1 MVTPTRSNPVFLDP
15 HGRRAREWRR
25 FWIGVG
31 GVAMA
36 LAILLIVGVVVPP
49 LVPSLPV
56 DHRILPPR
64 AFNRD
69 QRERLAIRRSLAH
82 VFRPAPPA
90 RRGRFAPPGG
100 GRLIARRGNATDPIV
115 AGFFVNWAD
124 NSLTSLIEHVDDLD
138 WVVCEWGFLAPSG
151 DSVDFAINR
160 RVFDVVRKPSVESA
174 PAILLM
180 VSNYDRRSRD
190 SSATGKTFSVPTL
203 RAFLHSPADE
213 ERAIQQLRNIVL
225 QDSLAGVTIDFRDV
239 PEDLRAQEVAFV
251 GALHTA
257 LAPYKRI
264 VTEAVPSYATRRE
277 LERIAAVNDYVFAML
292 FDEHYGTAE
301 PGPAASQPG
310 PVASQQFYIDRAR
323 NFAEAIPPQKLILM
337 VGAYG
342 YDWNDGGSSGE
353 MQTFQET
360 MQEARDH
367 HAATHFDSQSLN
379 PYLTW
384 TDPDSTDHVLWYLDA
399 VTAYN
404 QIRVGRDMGVAGTAI
419 WRLGEEDASI
429 WSVLG
434 RRGLDASPDSL
445 RTVPAGYDVEFV
457 NDVVCE
463 SRPNVRIVGPHRV
476 CPRGEEPDSGGD
488 ILRVREWPT
497 AGARALALD
506 PQSGY
511 IVRDSIVR
519 DPKPYVVDRYGQK
532 AHEVALTFD
541 DGPDGTWTPD
551 ILDTLR
557 AYHAPATFFLIG
569 ENIDTHI
576 ALTRRIYAE
585 GHEIGSHTYSHPN
598 LALTSDKRTRV
609 ELDATEDLIES
620 VIDHRTAFF
629 RPPYFGD
636 ATPTTPDELVPVGIA
651 TRKGY
656 YTVGLRDDSEDWQPI
671 PVDSVIALSLS
682 ARDTGNVILLH
693 DGGGNRARTV
703 AALGPIIDSL
713 RARGD
718 TLVLL
723 SQLVGISRDEAMP
736 PLPRMNEWQRFVR
749 LAGWMALGSGELA
762 LYWIFMVA
770 VVLGI
775 GRLVLIGP
783 LAILQRILCHQRR
796 GEPTAYAPPVSVVV
810 PAFNEA
816 RVIQKTVKG
825 LLTQRYDGPLEV
837 IVVDDG
843 STDNTYQIA
852 QEAFADAR
860 TVSVFRKENGG
871 KASALN
877 FGLARAR
884 HEIVIALDADTIFAA
899 DTVAELVQPLADP
912 RVGAV
917 AGNAKV
923 GNRVN
928 LVTRW
933 QALEYVTS
941 QNLDRRAFSLLNGIT
956 VVPGAVGAWRK
967 TLVDEVGGFRSDTL
981 AEDQDL
987 TMAIRRA
994 GHSIAYA
1001 DGAIGYTEA
1010 PDTFRALAKQR
1021 FRWSFGTLQ
1030 CAWKYRSTMFNARYG
1045 SLGFAA
1051 LPNTWLF
1058 QLLLPALSPLADL
1071 AFVYSLLS
1079 IALTRSEHGNTFAM
1093 ASMAHVFTYYAVFLL
1108 VDWLAAAIAFLMEPG
1123 EDKSLTWLILIQRFA
1138 YRQLMYWV
1146 VVRSFKAAF
1155 VGRFVGWGKLERKA
1169 TVQLPVA
1176 S

>member
-1 MVTPTRSNPVFLDP
+1 MLTPAGTNPVFLDP

-25 FWIGVG
+25 LWIIVG
-31 GVAMA
+31 AVAMA
-36 LAILLIVGVVVPP
+36 LAVLLIVGVAIPP

-82 VFRPAPPA
+82 VFRPVPPA

-100 GRLIARRGNATDPIV
+100 GRLIARRGDAADPIV
-115 AGFFVNWAD
+115 AGFFVNWDD
-124 NSLTSLIEHVDDLD
+124 NSLTSLNQHISDLD

-151 DSVDFAINR
+151 DSIDFDIKHQ
-160 RVFDVVRKPSVESA
+160 VFDVARKPADVSP
-174 PAILLM
+174 PAILLEI
-180 VSNYDRRSRD
+180 NNWDRRLPGTSPTAK
-190 SSATGKTFSVPTL
+190 SFNVPAL
-203 RAFLHSPADE
+203 RAFLRSPAAQARAVAQVRDE
-213 ERAIQQLRNIVL
+213 IVR
-225 QDSLAGVTIDFRDV
+225 DSLAGVTIDLEGV
-239 PEDLRAQEVAFV
+239 PEDLQGAEVAF
-251 GALHTA
+251 AASLHQA
-257 LAPYKRI
+257 LAPLKRI
-264 VTEAVPSYATRRE
+264 VTETVPSYATKRE

-292 FDEHYGTAE
+292 YDEHYGGGT
-301 PGPAASQPG
+301 PG
-310 PVASQQFYIDRAR
+310 PVASQQFYIERAR
-323 NFAEAIPPQKLILM
+323 HIAEAVRPEKLILT

-353 MQTFQET
+353 TRTFQET

-367 HAATHFDSQSLN
+367 HAATHFDPASLN
-379 PYLTW
+379 PYIAW
-384 TDPDSTDHVLWYLDA
+384 TDPDSTDHVVWYLDG

-404 QIRVGRDMGVAGTAI
+404 QFRVGRDMGAAGTAI
-419 WRLGEEDASI
+419 WRLGEEDASL
-429 WSVLG
+429 WAVLG
-434 RRGLDASPDSL
+434 RRGLDGGPDSL
-445 RTVPAGYDVEFV
+445 RAVPPGYAVEFV
-457 NDVVCE
+457 NDVVCT
-463 SRPNVRIVGPHRV
+463 SRPDVRIVGPHRE

-488 ILRVREWPT
+488 ILRVREWPSP
-497 AGARALALD
+497 GQRVVSVD
-506 PQSGY
+506 SQSGN
-511 IVRDSIVR
+511 IIRDSIVAY
-519 DPKPYVVDRYGQK
+519 PKPYVVDRYGQK

-541 DGPDGTWTPD
+541 DGPDGTWTPQ

-557 AYHAPATFFLIG
+557 SHHAPATFFVIG
-569 ENIDTHI
+569 ENVDTHI

-585 GHEIGSHTYSHPN
+585 GHEIGNHTYSHPN

-609 ELDATEDLIES
+609 ELDANESLIES

-636 ATPTTPDELVPVGIA
+636 ATPETPDELVPVGIA

-656 YTVGLRDDSEDWQPI
+656 YTVGLRDDSEDWQNI
-671 PVDSVIALSLS
+671 PVDSMIQLALSG
-682 ARDTGNVILLH
+682 RDTGNVLLLH
-693 DGGGNRARTV
+693 DGGGDRTRTL

-736 PLPRMNEWQRFVR
+736 PLPRLSEGTR
-749 LAGWMALGSGELA
+749 LVQLLAWASLGWGELA
-762 LYWIFMVA
+762 LYWIFMIA

-775 GRLVLIGP
+775 GRLVVIAP
-783 LAILQRILCHQRR
+783 LAVIQRVLRHQRR
-796 GEPTAYAPPVSVVV
+796 GEPTSFAPPVSIVV
-810 PAFNEA
+810 PAYNEGP
-816 RVIQKTVKG
+816 VILKTVTS
-825 LLTQRYDGPLEV
+825 LLAQRYSGPFEI

-843 STDNTYQIA
+843 SSDNTYQLVHDA
-852 QEAFADAR
+852 YADSR
-860 TVSVFRKENGG
+860 VVSAYRKENGG

-877 FGLARAR
+877 FGLERAR
-884 HEIVIALDADTIFAA
+884 YDIVIALDADTIFAR
-899 DTVAELVQPLADP
+899 DTMDELVQPLADP
-912 RVGAV
+912 AVGAV

-956 VVPGAVGAWRK
+956 VVPGAVGAWRRA
-967 TLVDEVGGFRSDTL
+967 LVESAGGFRSDTL

-987 TMAIRRA
+987 TLAIRRA

-1010 PDTFRALAKQR
+1010 PDTFGALAKQR

-1030 CAWKYRSTMFNARYG
+1030 CAWKYRSTLFNRRYG
-1045 SLGFAA
+1045 TLGFAA

-1058 QLLLPALSPLADL
+1058 QLLLPAISPLADL
-1071 AFVYSLLS
+1071 AFVYSLVS

-1155 VGRFVGWGKLERKA
+1155 VGRVVGWGKLERKA

>member
-1 MVTPTRSNPVFLDP
+1 
-15 HGRRAREWRR
+15 
-25 FWIGVG
+25 
-31 GVAMA
+31 MA
-36 LAILLIVGVVVPP
+36 LAALLIVGVAMPP
-49 LVPSLPV
+49 LLPSLPV

-64 AFNRD
+64 AFSRD

-90 RRGRFAPPGG
+90 RRSRFAPPGG
-100 GRLIARRGNATDPIV
+100 GRLIARRGDAADPIV
-115 AGFFVNWAD
+115 AGFYVNWAD
-124 NSLTSLIEHVDDLD
+124 NSLTSLNEHVNDLD
-138 WVVCEWGFLAPSG
+138 WVVCEWGFLAPTG
-151 DSVDFAINR
+151 DSIDFDIRN
-160 RVFDVVRKPSVESA
+160 RVFDVVRKPSVVSP

-180 VSNYDRRSRD
+180 VSNFDRRPKD
-190 SSATGKTFSVPTL
+190 SSATGKTFAVGPVRALLRSPTAQA
-203 RAFLHSPADE
+203 RAVE
-213 ERAIQQLRNIVL
+213 QLRDVVL
-225 QDSLAGVTIDFRDV
+225 QDSLAGVTIDLENV
-239 PEDLRAQEVAFV
+239 PEDLDAAEVNFV
-251 GALHTA
+251 ATLRQA

-264 VTEAVPSYATRRE
+264 VTATLPSFATRRE
-277 LERIAAVNDYVFAML
+277 VERMSAVSDYVFAML
-292 FDEHYGTAE
+292 FDEHYG
-301 PGPAASQPG
+301 GGIPG
-310 PVASQQFYIDRAR
+310 PVASQQFYVDRAR
-323 NFAEAIPPQKLILM
+323 FFAEAVPPEKLILM
-337 VGAYG
+337 VGTHG

-353 MQTFQET
+353 AMTFQET
-360 MQEARDH
+360 MAAARDAR
-367 HAATHFDSQSLN
+367 AATHFDPTSLN

-384 TDPDSTDHVLWYLDA
+384 TDPDSTDHVVWYLDA
-399 VTAYN
+399 ATAYN
-404 QIRVGRDMGVAGTAI
+404 QLRVGHDMGVAGTAI
-419 WRLGEEDASI
+419 WRLGDEDASL
-429 WSVLG
+429 WAVLG
-434 RRGLDASPDSL
+434 RHGLDGGPDSL
-445 RTVPAGYDVEFV
+445 RSVPAGYLVEFV

-463 SRPNVRIVGPHRV
+463 SRPNVRIVGPHRF
-476 CPRGEEPDSGGD
+476 CPRGEVPDSGGD

-497 AGARALALD
+497 PGTRVLAAE
-506 PQSGY
+506 PQSGL
-511 IVRDSIVR
+511 IVRDSIVAY
-519 DPKPYVVDRYGQK
+519 PKPYVVDRYGQK

-541 DGPDGTWTPD
+541 DGPDGTWTPQ
-551 ILDTLR
+551 ILDTLKK
-557 AYHAPATFFLIG
+557 YHAPATFFVIG
-569 ENIDTHI
+569 ENVDTHI

-585 GHEIGSHTYSHPN
+585 GHELGNHTYSHPN
-598 LALTSDKRTRV
+598 LALTSEKRTRL
-609 ELDATEDLIES
+609 ELDANENLIQS
-620 VIDHRTAFF
+620 VVDHGTAFF

-636 ATPTTPDELVPVGIA
+636 ATPETPDELVPVGIA
-651 TRKGY
+651 TRQGY
-656 YTVGLRDDSEDWQPI
+656 YTVGLRDDSEDWQSI
-671 PVDSVIALSLS
+671 PVDSVIRLALSG
-682 ARDTGNVILLH
+682 RDTGNVMLLH

-703 AALGPIIDSL
+703 EALGPIIDSL

-723 SQLVGISRDEAMP
+723 SQLIGISRDEAMP
-736 PLPRMNEWQRFVR
+736 PLPRVSEYVRFGR
-749 LAGWMALGSGELA
+749 LAGWAALGSGELA

-775 GRLVLIGP
+775 GRLVVIGP
-783 LAILQRILCHQRR
+783 LAVLQRLLRHQRR
-796 GEPTAYAPPVSVVV
+796 GEPTSFAPPVSVVV
-810 PAFNEA
+810 PAFNES
-816 RVIQKTVKG
+816 RVILKTVRS
-825 LLTQRYDGPLEV
+825 LLAQDYAGPFEI

-843 STDNTYQIA
+843 SADATYQSVHD
-852 QEAFADAR
+852 AFGDIR
-860 TVSVFRKENGG
+860 QVSVYRKPNGG

-884 HEIVIALDADTIFAA
+884 YDVVIALDADTLFAP
-899 DTVAELVQPLADP
+899 DTMGELVQPLADP
-912 RVGAV
+912 TVGAV

-967 TLVDEVGGFRSDTL
+967 ALVEAAGGFRSDTL

-987 TMAIRRA
+987 TLAIRRA

-1010 PDTFRALAKQR
+1010 PDTLRALAKQR

-1030 CAWKYRSTMFNARYG
+1030 CAWKYRSALFNRRYG
-1045 SLGFAA
+1045 TLGFAA

-1155 VGRFVGWGKLERKA
+1155 VGRVVGWGKLERKA
-1169 TVQLPVA
+1169 TVRLPVA

>member
-1 MVTPTRSNPVFLDP
+1 MVTPVGTNPVFLDP

-25 FWIGVG
+25 LWIIVG
-31 GVAMA
+31 AVAMA
-36 LAILLIVGVVVPP
+36 LAALLIIGVAVPP
-49 LVPSLPV
+49 LIPSLPV
-56 DHRILPPR
+56 DHRILPPV
-64 AFNRD
+64 AINRD

-82 VFRPAPPA
+82 TFRPVPPA

-100 GRLIARRGNATDPIV
+100 GRLVARRGSASNPIV
-115 AGFFVNWAD
+115 AGFFVNWSD
-124 NSLTSLIEHVDDLD
+124 DSRTSLNQHINDLD
-138 WVVCEWGFLAPSG
+138 WVVCEWGFVAPSG
-151 DSVDFAINR
+151 DSIDFEINH
-160 RVFDVVRKPSVESA
+160 RVFDVVRKPGVESA

-180 VSNYDRRSRD
+180 VSNFDRRARD
-190 SSATGKTFSVPTL
+190 SSSTGKTFEVTRLRVLLRSPTA
-203 RAFLHSPADE
+203 RA
-213 ERAIQQLRNIVL
+213 RAVAQLRDIVL
-225 QDSLAGVTIDFRDV
+225 QDSLAGVTIDFENV
-239 PEDLRAQEVAFV
+239 PEDLQASELEFIA
-251 GALHTA
+251 ALHA
-257 LAPYKRI
+257 ELAPSKRI
-264 VTEAVPSYATRRE
+264 VTVTVPSYITRRD
-277 LERIAAVNDYVFAML
+277 LVRVAATTDYVFAML
-292 FDEHYGTAE
+292 FDEHYGLGT
-301 PGPAASQPG
+301 PG
-310 PVASQQFYIDRAR
+310 PVASQQFYVERAR
-323 NFAEAIPPQKLILM
+323 HFAEAIPPEKLILM
-337 VGAYG
+337 VGSYG

-353 MQTFQET
+353 AMTFQET

-367 HAATHFDSQSLN
+367 HAATRFDPVSLN
-379 PYLTW
+379 PYITW
-384 TDPDSTDHVLWYLDA
+384 TDADSTDHVVWYLDA

-404 QIRVGRDMGVAGTAI
+404 QLRVGRDMGAAGAAI
-419 WRLGEEDASI
+419 WRLGQEDASL
-429 WSVLG
+429 WAVLG
-434 RRGLDASPDSL
+434 RGGLDGGPDSL
-445 RTVPAGYDVEFV
+445 RVVPPGYAVEFV

-463 SRPNVRIVGPHRV
+463 SRPDVRIVGPHRE
-476 CPRGEEPDSGGD
+476 CPRGEAPDSGGD
-488 ILRVREWPT
+488 ILRVREWPSLGT
-497 AGARALALD
+497 RTMSVD
-506 PQSGY
+506 PQNGT
-511 IVRDSIVR
+511 IVSDSIVAY
-519 DPKPYVVDRYGQK
+519 PKPYVVDRYGQK

-557 AYHAPATFFLIG
+557 AHHAPATFFVIG
-569 ENIDTHI
+569 ENVDTHI

-585 GHEIGSHTYSHPN
+585 GHEIGNHTYSHPN
-598 LALTSDKRTRV
+598 LALTSDKRTRL
-609 ELDATEDLIES
+609 ELDANESLIES
-620 VIDHRTAFF
+620 VVDHRTAFF

-636 ATPTTPDELVPVGIA
+636 ATPETPDELVPVGIA

-656 YTVGLRDDSEDWQPI
+656 YTVGLRDDSEDWQAI
-671 PVDSVIALSLS
+671 PVDSVIKLALSG
-682 ARDTGNVILLH
+682 RDTGNVILLH
-693 DGGGNRARTV
+693 DGGGDRSRTI

-713 RARGD
+713 RAHGD

-723 SQLVGISRDEAMP
+723 SQLVGISRSEAMP
-736 PLPRMNEWQRFVR
+736 PLARVNEALRLVR
-749 LAGWMALGSGELA
+749 LAGWATLGSGELA

-783 LAILQRILCHQRR
+783 LAVTQRLLRHQRR
-796 GEPTAYAPPVSVVV
+796 GEPTTFAPPVSIVV
-810 PAFNEA
+810 PAYNEG
-816 RVIQKTVKG
+816 RVILKTIAS
-825 LLTQRYDGPLEV
+825 LLSQRYAGPFEI

-843 STDNTYQIA
+843 SSDNTYQVVR
-852 QEAFADAR
+852 DAYPDSR
-860 TVSVFRKENGG
+860 TVSAYRKENGG

-877 FGLARAR
+877 FGLAHAR
-884 HEIVIALDADTIFAA
+884 YDVLIALDADTIFAR
-899 DTVAELVQPLADP
+899 DTMDELVQPLADP

-967 TLVDEVGGFRSDTL
+967 ALVDSAGGFRSDTL

-987 TMAIRRA
+987 TLAIRRA

-1030 CAWKYRSTMFNARYG
+1030 CAWKYRSTLFNRRFG
-1045 SLGFAA
+1045 TLGFAA

-1058 QLLLPALSPLADL
+1058 QLLLPAISPLADL

-1093 ASMAHVFTYYAVFLL
+1093 ASMAHVFTYYAVFLF

-1155 VGRFVGWGKLERKA
+1155 VGRVVGWGKLERKA